1 MSLVITEMRNRTGI
15 ITMNNPQKLN
25 ALCKEL
31 IDDLIAA
38 LNQMKEQNARCV
50 ILRAPAGCKVFSAG
64 HDISELPKGSRDP
77 LSYEDPLRRGVRAIQ
92 NFPAP
97 VIAMVEGSV
106 WGGAFE
112 LVMSCD
118 MIFAADSSTFAMTPA
133 NLGVAYDIVGIHNL
147 IRDCGLHVIKE
158 MLFTAKPVS
167 AERALQ
173 TGIVNRI
180 VPASE
185 LEATVMET
193 AELISVKA
201 PLSISLIKEELRVLN
216 EANPLTPDEFERL
229 QGLRRVVYDSDDAK
243 EGITA
248 FFEKRKPVFC
258 GK

>member
-1 MSLVITEMRNRTGI
+1 MSIVITEMKNSIGI
-15 ITMNNPQKLN
+15 VTLNNPKKLN
-25 ALCKEL
+25 ALCKEMV
-31 IDDLIAA
+31 DDLIAA
-38 LNQMKEQNARCV
+38 LNQMSGQKMRC
-50 ILRAPAGCKVFSAG
+50 IIIRAPAGAKVFSAG

-77 LSYEDPLRRGVRAIQ
+77 LSYQDPLRRGVRAIQ

-147 IRDCGLHVIKE
+147 IRDSSLHVIKE
-158 MLFTAKPVS
+158 MLFTAKPIS

-180 VPASE
+180 TAAVE
-185 LEATVMET
+185 LEAAVMEV
-193 AELISVKA
+193 AELISIKA
-201 PLSISLIKEELRVLN
+201 PLSIALIKEELRVIN

-229 QGLRRVVYDSDDAK
+229 QGMRRTVYDSDDAK
-243 EGITA
+243 EGIAA
-248 FFEKRKPVFC
+248 FFEKRKPVFN

>member
-1 MSLVITEMRNRTGI
+1 MNMVIAELNGNIGI
-15 ITMNNPQKLN
+15 ITLNNPKKLN
-25 ALCKEL
+25 VLSKEL
-31 IDDLIAA
+31 VDDLAAA
-38 LNQMKEQNARCV
+38 LEQMKTEQARCI
-50 ILRAPAGCKVFSAG
+50 ILRAPAGSKVFSAG

-77 LSYEDPLRRGVRAIQ
+77 LSYEDPLRRGIRAVQ
-92 NFPAP
+92 SCPAP

-118 MIFAADSSTFAMTPA
+118 MIYAADSSTFAMTPV
-133 NLGVAYDIVGIHNL
+133 NLGIAYDIVGIHNL

-158 MLFTAKPVS
+158 MLFTAKPIS

-173 TGIVNRI
+173 TGIVNA
-180 VPASE
+180 VSTAAE
-185 LEATVMET
+185 LQNTVMQT
-193 AELISVKA
+193 AELIVVKA
-201 PLSISLIKEELRVLN
+201 PLSMTLIKEELRVLN

-229 QGLRRVVYDSDDAK
+229 QGMRRVVYDSADAA

-248 FFEKRKPVFC
+248 FFEKRKPLFT

>member
-97 VIAMVEGSV
+97 IIAMVEGSV

-173 TGIVNRI
+173 TGIINRT
-180 VPASE
+180 VPAAE
-185 LEATVMET
+185 LEAAVMET
-193 AELISVKA
+193 ADLISVKA
-201 PLSISLIKEELRVLN
+201 PLSISLMKEELRVLN

-243 EGITA
+243 EGIAA

>member
-1 MSLVITEMRNRTGI
+1 MSTVITEMKNSIGI
-15 ITMNNPQKLN
+15 VTLNNHKKLN
-25 ALCKEL
+25 ALCKEMV
-31 IDDLIAA
+31 DDLIAA
-38 LNQMKEQNARCV
+38 LNQMSEQKMRC
-50 ILRAPAGCKVFSAG
+50 IIIRAPAGAKVFSAG

-77 LSYEDPLRRGVRAIQ
+77 LSYQDPLRRGIRAIQ

-147 IRDCGLHVIKE
+147 IRDSSLHVIKE
-158 MLFTAKPVS
+158 MLFTAKPIS

-180 VPASE
+180 AKASE
-185 LEATVMET
+185 LEAAVMEV
-193 AELISVKA
+193 AELISIKA
-201 PLSISLIKEELRVLN
+201 PLSIALIKEELRVIN

-229 QGLRRVVYDSDDAK
+229 QGMRRTVYDSDDAK
-243 EGITA
+243 EGIAA
-248 FFEKRKPVFC
+248 FFEKRKPVFN

>member
-1 MSLVITEMRNRTGI
+1 MSTVITEMKNSIGI
-15 ITMNNPQKLN
+15 VTLNNPKKLN
-25 ALCKEL
+25 ALCKEMV
-31 IDDLIAA
+31 DDLIAA
-38 LNQMKEQNARCV
+38 LNQMSEQKMRC
-50 ILRAPAGCKVFSAG
+50 IIIRAPAGAKVFSAG

-77 LSYEDPLRRGVRAIQ
+77 LSYQDPLRRGIRAIQ

-147 IRDCGLHVIKE
+147 IRDSSLHVIKE
-158 MLFTAKPVS
+158 MLFTAKPIS

-180 VPASE
+180 AKASE
-185 LEATVMET
+185 LEAAVMEV
-193 AELISVKA
+193 AELISIKA
-201 PLSISLIKEELRVLN
+201 PLSIALIKEELRVIN

-229 QGLRRVVYDSDDAK
+229 QGMRRTVYDSDDAK
-243 EGITA
+243 EGIAA
-248 FFEKRKPVFC
+248 FFEKRKPVFN

>member
-1 MSLVITEMRNRTGI
+1 MSLVITEMKNRTGV
-15 ITMNNPQKLN
+15 ITLNNPPKLN

-31 IDDLIAA
+31 IDDLIAG
-38 LNQMKEQNARCV
+38 LNQIKEQGAHCV
-50 ILRAPAGCKVFSAG
+50 ILRAAAGCKVFSAG

-92 NFPAP
+92 SFPGP

-118 MIFAADSSTFAMTPA
+118 MIFAADTSTFAMTPA

-147 IRDCGLHVIKE
+147 IRDCSLHVIKE

-173 TGIVNRI
+173 AGIVNRTF
-180 VPASE
+180 PAAE
-185 LEATVMET
+185 LEGAVMEI

-243 EGITA
+243 EGIAA
-248 FFEKRKPVFC
+248 FFEKRKPVFT

>member
-50 ILRAPAGCKVFSAG
+50 ILRSPAGCKVFSAG

-97 VIAMVEGSV
+97 IIAMVEGSV

-173 TGIVNRI
+173 TGIINRT
-180 VPASE
+180 VPAAE
-185 LEATVMET
+185 LEAAVMET
-193 AELISVKA
+193 ADLISVKA
-201 PLSISLIKEELRVLN
+201 PLSISLMKEELRVLN

-243 EGITA
+243 EGIAA

>member
-1 MSLVITEMRNRTGI
+1 MSLVIAEMKNSAGI
-15 ITMNNPQKLN
+15 ITLNNPPKLN

-38 LNQMKEQNARCV
+38 LNQMKEQQARCV

-77 LSYEDPLRRGVRAIQ
+77 LSYEDPLRRGIRAIQ
-92 NFPAP
+92 SFPAP
-97 VIAMVEGSV
+97 VIAMVEGAV

-118 MIFAADSSTFAMTPA
+118 MIFAADTSAFAMTPA

-147 IRDCGLHVIKE
+147 IHDCSLHVIKE
-158 MLFTAKPVS
+158 MLFTAKPIS

-173 TGIVNRI
+173 IGIVNRI
-180 VPASE
+180 APASE
-185 LEATVMET
+185 LEAAVIEI

-201 PLSISLIKEELRVLN
+201 PLSIALIKEELRVLN

-229 QGLRRVVYDSDDAK
+229 QGLRRVVYDSNDAK
-243 EGITA
+243 EGIAA
-248 FFEKRKPVFC
+248 FFEKRKPVFN

>member
-1 MSLVITEMRNRTGI
+1 MSLVIAEMKKSIGT
-15 ITMNNPQKLN
+15 ITLNNPQKLN

-31 IDDLIAA
+31 IDDLIVY
-38 LNQMKEQNARCV
+38 LNQMKEQHARCV

-64 HDISELPKGSRDP
+64 HDISELPKGRRDP
-77 LSYEDPLRRGVRAIQ
+77 LSYDDPLRRGIRAIQ
-92 NFPAP
+92 SFPAP
-97 VIAMVEGSV
+97 VIAMVEGAV

-118 MIFAADSSTFAMTPA
+118 IVFAADTSAFAMTPA

-147 IRDCGLHVIKE
+147 IHDCSMHVMKE
-158 MLFTAKPVS
+158 MLFTAKPIS

-173 TGIVNRI
+173 IGIVNRI
-180 VPASE
+180 APASE
-185 LEATVMET
+185 LEAAVIEI

-201 PLSISLIKEELRVLN
+201 PLSIALIKEELRVLK

-229 QGLRRVVYDSDDAK
+229 QGLRRVVYDSEDAK
-243 EGITA
+243 EGIAA
-248 FFEKRKPVFC
+248 FFEKRKPVFN

>member
-1 MSLVITEMRNRTGI
+1 MSLVITEMKNRTGV
-15 ITMNNPQKLN
+15 ITLNNPPKLN

-31 IDDLIAA
+31 IDDLIAG
-38 LNQMKEQNARCV
+38 LNQIKEQGARCV
-50 ILRAPAGCKVFSAG
+50 ILRAAAGCKVFSAG

-77 LSYEDPLRRGVRAIQ
+77 LSYEDPLRRGIRAIQ
-92 NFPAP
+92 AFPAP

-118 MIFAADSSTFAMTPA
+118 MIFAADSSSFAMTPA

-147 IRDCGLHVIKE
+147 IRDCGLHAIKE

-167 AERALQ
+167 SERALQ
-173 TGIVNRI
+173 IGIINRI
-180 VPASE
+180 VPVAE
-185 LEATVMET
+185 LEVSVMET
-193 AELISVKA
+193 ADLISVKA
-201 PLSISLIKEELRVLN
+201 PLSISLIKEELRALN

-243 EGITA
+243 EGIAA